1 MQKYSVFSLIKNAF
15 SDHMN
20 WDVAWKDP
28 TPKKEYDVIIIGG
41 GGHGLATAYYL
52 AKEHNIT
59 NVAIVEKG
67 SSIATG
73 TEILN
78 DDGTSTGTYKRSYGE
93 LEWKSPHASFDNAIE
108 IEFTHV
114 PQYNINLK
122 AATNPN
128 SSAQTEG
135 SAVFGV
141 FGWTV
146 YEGYLTFILTGNT
159 TNNIDF
165 SASGYNEELGTA
177 GTDYILIQG
186 SSTWNGVHKIKA
198 RGTQGFIQTETKVYG
213 SSIGY
218 SVQTALDWSSSAKT
232 IDDDNA
238 TPGIASL
245 FKDNLDG
252 DTAFV
257 KALSGTISTNNDRL
271 HKVTYDGAYT
281 LTVTA
286 QMNIGDS
293 AIGAWG
299 SGFTYEEDTSVA
311 IADQVNAGATLNK
324 VIEDNCILFGKNTF
338 SRMEDETFELDLP
351 DYLSRALIHYVK
363 AQFLE
368 DLGQIELS
376 EYFMTKFRKKVEEYM
391 STRHAGPKQ
400 ASGFWHMR

>member
-1 MQKYSVFSLIKNAF
+1 M
-15 SDHMN
+15 
-20 WDVAWKDP
+20 
-28 TPKKEYDVIIIGG
+28 
-41 GGHGLATAYYL
+41 
-52 AKEHNIT
+52 
-59 NVAIVEKG
+59 
-67 SSIATG
+67 
-73 TEILN
+73 
-78 DDGTSTGTYKRSYGE
+78 
-93 LEWKSPHASFDNAIE
+93 
-108 IEFTHV
+108 
-114 PQYNINLK
+114 
-122 AATNPN
+122 
-128 SSAQTEG
+128 
-135 SAVFGV
+135 
-141 FGWTV
+141 
-146 YEGYLTFILTGNT
+146 
-159 TNNIDF
+159 
-165 SASGYNEELGTA
+165 
-177 GTDYILIQG
+177 
-186 SSTWNGVHKIKA
+186 
-198 RGTQGFIQTETKVYG
+198 
-213 SSIGY
+213 
-218 SVQTALDWSSSAKT
+218 DWSSSAKT